1 MGKYLVISFIIR
13 IFATSKSFKRQKNR
27 SCTHY
32 QDGVLCQSERVVA
45 NETTRKKSNGNRV
58 EQGKPLRGICL
69 NEPDSA
75 KCRIFI
81 VKTFKRMKHYKL
93 QTGGNRNIF
102 NVLTIDDSGRM
113 TLTFH
118 GTDRTITHEATTNE
132 DGWIAA
138 GSSLYPP
145 LSCGKWAESPAAA
158 KGTREREKEGE
169 KPATAKGARE
179 RENEGETPA
188 TAKGTRERENEG
200 ETPADAKRTRERE
213 NEGENPATKV
223 AGTERRTGTERKK
236 PATKEKPCGEAQGT
250 VAKTERRKTATERNI
265 YADLYGDYF
274 QEAQQKE
281 KENQKQMVIAGIAT
295 VVVFIILVHFIGIFG
310 IAALGLIA
318 GGIIKA

>member
-1 MGKYLVISFIIR
+1 
-13 IFATSKSFKRQKNR
+13 
-27 SCTHY
+27 
-32 QDGVLCQSERVVA
+32 
-45 NETTRKKSNGNRV
+45 
-58 EQGKPLRGICL
+58 
-69 NEPDSA
+69 
-75 KCRIFI
+75 
-81 VKTFKRMKHYKL
+81 MKQYKL

-102 NVLTIDDSGRM
+102 NVLTIEDSGRM

-158 KGTREREKEGE
+158 KGTRERENEGE
-169 KPATAKGARE
+169 KPATAKGTRE

-200 ETPADAKRTRERE
+200 ETPA
-213 NEGENPATKV
+213 
-223 AGTERRTGTERKK
+223 
-236 PATKEKPCGEAQGT
+236 TKEKPCGETQGT

-274 QEAQQKE
+274 QEVHQQEE
-281 KENQKQMVIAGIAT
+281 KNKKSVIIAAVAT
-295 VVVFIILVHFIGIFG
+295 AVVFVILMNFIGLFG
-310 IAALGLIA
+310 LAALGLIA